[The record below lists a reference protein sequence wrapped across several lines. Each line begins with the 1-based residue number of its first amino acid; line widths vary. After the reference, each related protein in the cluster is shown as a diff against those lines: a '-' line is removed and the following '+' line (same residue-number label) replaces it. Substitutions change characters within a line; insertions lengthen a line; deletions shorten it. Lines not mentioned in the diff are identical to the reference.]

1 LSDADVYTADSVAIL
16 GYLAEALPSK
26 VDDIFRR
33 AEDERAKL
41 IIPSIAL
48 GETIFTLLRGRKVF
62 GLGVPPEKLS
72 LFLDTLEST
81 QAMVLADLDAR
92 GWKLVMKTDLPE
104 LHDRMIVAA
113 HLRSNSKAIL
123 TDDEEIASLPDVKV
137 VWK

>member
-16 GYLAEALPSK
+16 GYLAEALPPK
-26 VDDIFRR
+26 ADDIFRR
-33 AEDERAKL
+33 AEDERARL
-41 IIPSIAL
+41 IIPCIAL

-62 GLGVPPEKLS
+62 GLDVPPEKLS

-81 QAMVLADLDAR
+81 QAMVLSDLDVR

-104 LHDRMIVAA
+104 LHDRMIVAT